1 MIGDK
6 IFDWSSDIRDK
17 EKLRI
22 LKCILKGMVI
32 LEGLRGKKEV
42 KISGLNNGLYKDICA
57 GKTYFGLLNI
67 ISFKKW

>member
-22 LKCILKGMVI
+22 LKYILKGVI
-32 LEGLRGKKEV
+32 LESLRGKKEV

-57 GKTYFGLLNI
+57 GKTYLGLLNI